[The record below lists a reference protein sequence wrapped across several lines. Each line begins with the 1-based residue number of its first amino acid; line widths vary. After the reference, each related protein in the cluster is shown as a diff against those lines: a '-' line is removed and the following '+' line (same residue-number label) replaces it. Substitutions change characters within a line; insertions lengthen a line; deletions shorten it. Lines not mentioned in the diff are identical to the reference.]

1 MALGFTTLTVRS
13 FQKNFI
19 SYADQFL
26 FSTVEE
32 KKVKS
37 LEHILE
43 TRKKVKTEITQ
54 LKEKLQQTREK
65 IAEYKD
71 VVAAHNPSQ

>member
-1 MALGFTTLTVRS
+1 MTRIVRLFCFVVFNQFELIS
-13 FQKNFI
+13 FYEI
-19 SYADQFL
+19 S
-26 FSTVEE
+26 VEE

-43 TRKKVKTEITQ
+43 TRKKVKLEIAQ

-65 IAEYKD
+65 IAEFKD
-71 VVAAHNPSQ
+71 AVSQGSQP

>member
-1 MALGFTTLTVRS
+1 M
-13 FQKNFI
+13 FI
-19 SYADQFL
+19 L
-26 FSTVEE
+26 STVED

-43 TRKKVKTEITQ
+43 TRKKVKAEIAQ
-54 LKEKLQQTREK
+54 LKEKLQTTREK

-71 VVAAHNPSQ
+71 VASQQWENSSTTL

>member
-1 MALGFTTLTVRS
+1 M
-13 FQKNFI
+13 
-19 SYADQFL
+19 
-26 FSTVEE
+26 
-32 KKVKS
+32 KS

-43 TRKKVKTEITQ
+43 TRKKVKAEIAQ

-71 VVAAHNPSQ
+71 LVASQIPQQ